1 MSWIFS
7 LTCVCWDS
15 FQSGYDLGAYGAVCE
30 LQMSFA
36 VMTKKKTYS
45 KITLLGVPCNQKEM
59 SRVSDNEKSII

>member
-36 VMTKKKTYS
+36 VMTKKKNLQQNNPTWRALQP
-45 KITLLGVPCNQKEM
+45 KGNV
-59 SRVSDNEKSII
+59 KSE

>member
-1 MSWIFS
+1 
-7 LTCVCWDS
+7 
-15 FQSGYDLGAYGAVCE
+15 
-30 LQMSFA
+30 MSFA